1 MDISRINGGFRGVDY
16 DAGSKFT
23 RGGISVATVTIVWFD
38 LTRDKIEAEERAEVN
53 AIILNVEY
61 HIFR

>member
-1 MDISRINGGFRGVDY
+1 MDY